1 MSNKVSKVKPDLE
14 SGNRVIIRGCTSLN
28 GECYFKISYQ
38 GRSGYVARDLFVAEK
53 IEARKSLRAAG
64 VLITS
69 DPDWRAIVEAIEDV
83 KLFPRRP
90 LLDKPGWTDG
100 YYAEA
105 NGYVHTPRGKTRG
118 KSIFPPMIDA
128 GAGIRGSHQEWLDL
142 VAAPLTGQTLPIF
155 FVLLALASPLVRFFE
170 THNFGFELWGPP
182 AKGKTT
188 LLSLMASVVGNPA
201 HLADFNSTQAGREK
215 QFPLM
220 QDRPFPV
227 DEVNLMS
234 VGDRQELINF
244 AFRMANGSVKVSFFA
259 QDHAHY
265 RFIFAT
271 SSNRPIHEIVGAGD
285 TSTSA
290 AALQRLFPL
299 RVSDDELGVFDFT
312 PEAFAGS
319 GAFAT
324 SLGQGMKEVFGTP
337 YRQFMKSVVQSRN
350 ANSAQFDKV
359 VRDLIAKFTAEVG
372 VSETGAGQ
380 SRASN
385 AIGLVYATGEFAKA
399 RGVIPDEWDCLAACL
414 AIYRNYQAQLPDQTP
429 LAARLASI
437 VSEPGTMDLRPM
449 SQLPRLSKRQL
460 NRHGAF
466 INNGIKGRVEL
477 LITSEA
483 RQRWFPDW
491 RALTSKNEFDM
502 LNIGRKPRYEVQ
514 RRVRAGKGKE
524 WFAAFSIPPSLVP
537 PLK

>member
-1 MSNKVSKVKPDLE
+1 MSSKVSKVKPDLE
-14 SGNRVIIRGCTSLN
+14 SGSRVTIRGCTSLS
-28 GECYFKISYQ
+28 GERYFKINYG
-38 GRSGYVARDLFVAEK
+38 GRSAYVAQGLFVAEK
-53 IEARKSLRAAG
+53 LEARKNLKSSG
-64 VLITS
+64 VTITS
-69 DPDWRAIVEAIEDV
+69 DPDWRGIVQAIEEV
-83 KLFPRRP
+83 KRFPRQP

-105 NGYVHTPRGKTRG
+105 NGYVHTPRGKPRG
-118 KSIFPPMIDA
+118 KSIFPPMITA
-128 GAGIRGSHQEWLDL
+128 GAGLRGSHPEWVNR
-142 VAAPLTGQTLPIF
+142 VALPLTGQNLPIF

-188 LLSLMASVVGNPA
+188 LLSLMASVVGNPM

-265 RFIFAT
+265 RFLFAT

-299 RVSDDELGVFDFT
+299 RVSEDELGVFDFT
-312 PEAFAGS
+312 PDGFAGS

-324 SLGQGMKEVFGTP
+324 SLSQAMREEFGTP
-337 YRQFMKSVVQSRN
+337 YREFLKSVVQSRDT
-350 ANSAQFDKV
+350 NSEQFDHT
-359 VRDLIAKFTAEVG
+359 VRGLIARFTAEVG

-385 AIGLVYATGEFAKA
+385 AVGLVYATGEFAKA
-399 RGVIPDEWDCLAACL
+399 RGVIPPEWDCLAACL
-414 AIYRNYQAQLPDQTP
+414 AVYRNYQAQLPDQTP

-437 VSEPGTMDLRPM
+437 ISKTSTIDLRSLPE
-449 SQLPRLSKRQL
+449 LPRLSKRQF

-477 LITSEA
+477 LITPEA

-491 RALTSKNEFDM
+491 RALTTKNEFDM
-502 LNIGRKPRYEVQ
+502 LNIARKPRYEVQ
-514 RRVRAGKGKE
+514 RKVRVGKGKE

>member
-1 MSNKVSKVKPDLE
+1 MSNTVSKVKPDLK
-14 SGNRVIIRGCTSLN
+14 SGNRVIIRGCTSLS
-28 GECYFKISYQ
+28 GERYFKINYR
-38 GRSGYVARDLFVAEK
+38 GRSAYVAQGLFVAEK
-53 IEARKSLRAAG
+53 VEARKGLRASG
-64 VLITS
+64 VTITS
-69 DPDWRAIVEAIEDV
+69 DPDWRAIVQAIEDV
-83 KLFPRRP
+83 KRFPPRP
-90 LLDKPGWTDG
+90 LLDKPGWIDG

-105 NGYVHTPRGKTRG
+105 NGYVHTPRGKPRG
-118 KSIFPPMIDA
+118 KSIFPPMITA
-128 GAGIRGSHQEWLDL
+128 GAGIPGSHQEWLSR
-142 VAAPLTGQTLPIF
+142 VALPLTGQNLPIF
-155 FVLLALASPLVRFFE
+155 FVLLALASPLIRFFE

-188 LLSLMASVVGNPA
+188 LLSLMASVVGNPM

-220 QDRPFPV
+220 NDRPFPV

-244 AFRMANGSVKVSFFA
+244 AFRMANGSVKASFFA

-299 RVSDDELGVFDFT
+299 RVSEDELGVFDFT
-312 PEAFAGS
+312 PDGFAGS

-324 SLGQGMKEVFGTP
+324 SLGQAMTEVFGTP
-337 YRQFMKSVVQSRN
+337 YREFMKSVVRSRA
-350 ANSAQFDKV
+350 ANSAQFDNT
-359 VRDLIAKFTAEVG
+359 VRTFVARFTAEVG

-399 RGVIPDEWDCLAACL
+399 RGVIPTEWDCFAACL
-414 AIYRNYQAQLPDQTP
+414 AVYRNYQAQLPDQTP

-437 VSEPGTMDLRPM
+437 ISDADTKDLRSLPD
-449 SQLPRLSKRQL
+449 LPRMSKRQF

-477 LITSEA
+477 LITPEA

-491 RALTSKNEFDM
+491 RSLITKSEFDL
-502 LNIGRKPRYEVQ
+502 LNLGKKPRYEVQ
-514 RRVRAGKGKE
+514 RSVRAGKGKE

-537 PLK
+537 PSK

>member
-1 MSNKVSKVKPDLE
+1 MANNGLKVTLDLDT
-14 SGNRVIIRGCTSLN
+14 GKRVIIRGCTSLS
-28 GECYFKISYQ
+28 GERYFKIRYGGQSA
-38 GRSGYVARDLFVAEK
+38 YVAQSLFVAEK
-53 IEARKSLRAAG
+53 VEARKGLNASG
-64 VLITS
+64 VTITS
-69 DPDWRAIVEAIEDV
+69 DPDWRAIVQAIEGV
-83 KLFPRRP
+83 KRFQHQP
-90 LLDKPGWTDG
+90 LLDKPGWSDG

-105 NGYVHTPRGKTRG
+105 NGYVHTPRGKRRG
-118 KSIFPPMIDA
+118 RSIFPPLI
-128 GAGIRGSHQEWLDL
+128 GSEGSIRGNHEEWMER
-142 VAAPLTGQTLPIF
+142 VAVPLTGQTLPIF

-170 THNFGFELWGPP
+170 AHNFGFELWGPP

-188 LLSLMASVVGNPA
+188 LLSLMASVVGNPT

-271 SSNRPIHEIVGAGD
+271 SSNRPIHDIVGSGD

-299 RVSDDELGVFDFT
+299 KVSEDDLGVFDFI
-312 PEAFAGS
+312 PDGFAGS

-324 SLGQGMKEVFGTP
+324 YLGDAMRKFFGTP
-337 YRQFMKSVVQSRN
+337 YREFVKAIVQSRD
-350 ANSAQFDKV
+350 ANSEQFDSTT
-359 VRDLIAKFTAEVG
+359 RGYISDFTAEVG
-372 VSETGAGQ
+372 ISETGAGQ

-385 AIGLVYATGEFAKA
+385 AIGLVYAAGEFAKA
-399 RGVIPDEWDCLAACL
+399 RGVIPSDWDCLAACL
-414 AIYRNYQAQLPDQTP
+414 AVYRNYQAQLPGQTP
-429 LAARLASI
+429 LAARIASI
-437 VSEPGTMDLRPM
+437 ISETDTMDLRSLPE
-449 SQLPRLSKRQL
+449 LPRLSNGRF

-466 INNGIKGRVEL
+466 VYQGVKGRVEL
-477 LITSEA
+477 LITPEA
-483 RQRWFPDW
+483 KQKWFPDW
-491 RALTSKNEFDM
+491 KALTTKSDFD
-502 LNIGRKPRYEVQ
+502 LLIIGKKPRYEVQ
-514 RRVRAGKGKE
+514 RKVRANRGKE
-524 WFAAFSIPPSLVP
+524 WFAAFIIPFSLVP
-537 PLK
+537 PLN